1 MLQLNGHDENMTPLP
16 VEGVHEQ
23 AGELSVLGQANLNE
37 SGNTDGDQGV
47 LSGSKLHLLD
57 LPAEILEGDC
67 RAGKCVFSRRIWYGA
82 LNKYIFI
89 GKLCK
94 WPAVFGSDLLHSACG
109 GYSCHIFP
117 VQDYMARGF
126 SIF

>member
-16 VEGVHEQ
+16 VEDVHEQ

-57 LPAEILEGDC
+57 LPAEILKGIAVQVSVSFRD
-67 RAGKCVFSRRIWYGA
+67 GYGT
-82 LNKYIFI
+82 
-89 GKLCK
+89 
-94 WPAVFGSDLLHSACG
+94 
-109 GYSCHIFP
+109 GY
-117 VQDYMARGF
+117 
-126 SIF
+126 